1 MNKLYQLIF
10 LSVFAL
16 CFTQVSA
23 QSPFRASV
31 SMGLS
36 KPLKPFSNIEMTSP
50 DAGFARQ
57 GFVLNVDGD
66 YFLHKRFALSGR
78 LLVSTHPIDESAYNT
93 KLDKEVE
100 AYKPDSARNIIYNAG
115 NWLWISPLIGAKY
128 NYPLVLNRA
137 WIEGGVFTGIQFT
150 SVPDQYLMVDDEVKK
165 RMVISENLERSDISF
180 PLVIEGGLRVKIN
193 ELTQLNMK
201 LSYYRSKAKYT
212 HVSYLSDYN
221 GIQIG
226 ERIKE
231 TRQEIPIQNLQFAVG
246 LTYLFNK

>member
-1 MNKLYQLIF
+1 MNKLYHFVL

-16 CFTQVSA
+16 ALVPVSA
-23 QSPFRASV
+23 QSPFRASI
-31 SMGLS
+31 SMGVS
-36 KPLKPFSNIEMTSP
+36 KPLNPFSNNDLNAI

-57 GFVLNVDGD
+57 GFVLNIDGD

-93 KLDKEVE
+93 KLDQDVE

-115 NWLWISPLIGAKY
+115 NWLGISPMVGAKY
-128 NYPLVLNRA
+128 NYPLILNRA
-137 WIEGGVFTGIQFT
+137 WIEAGLFTGIQFT
-150 SVPDQYLMVDDEVKK
+150 SVPDQYMMVDDEVKK

-180 PLVIEGGLRVKIN
+180 PIVAEGGLRVKIN

-201 LSYYRSKAKYT
+201 LSYYQSKAEYT

-221 GIQIG
+221 GAQIG

-231 TRQEIPIQNLQFAVG
+231 THQEIPIKNIQFSVG
-246 LTYLFNK
+246 LTYLFDK